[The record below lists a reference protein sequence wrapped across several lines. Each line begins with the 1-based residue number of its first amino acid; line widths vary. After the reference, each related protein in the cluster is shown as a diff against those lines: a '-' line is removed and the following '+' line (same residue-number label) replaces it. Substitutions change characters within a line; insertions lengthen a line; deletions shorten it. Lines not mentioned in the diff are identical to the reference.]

1 MNLTKNQ
8 STRALLLAIL
18 ATSAALAQTTVP
30 PVAYAY
36 NGPPLNISY
45 TTGSAATFLTIPVSS
60 VVTITKLTAT
70 VNISYAPVSDLNLYL
85 FSPDGTRTRLLE
97 RNCSGTASATLV
109 NITFDDSGTSTYNS
123 FCPAEAGRGPFKS
136 NEPLSNFNGKAA
148 GGNWTLAVQNNRTT
162 GNTGVVNGVSL
173 TISGT
178 TTTAPVISANTIYN
192 AVTLQPGPI
201 APGEIL
207 AISGSNLGPATPVAA
222 SSGNLPTTLG
232 GVQLS
237 INGSLSAPLLY
248 ASSTLVVAIL
258 PYNAAGSGATIG
270 GTVTLMVTNNSVPS
284 NLVTT
289 GVAYSSPALFTVAN
303 QETGK
308 IGVKAINPDGTL
320 NAVDNPVAA
329 GAVVT
334 LYAAGL
340 GPVTP
345 SFTAGQ
351 VAPPTPLYNTM
362 TETFVNVAGQF
373 ATVLFSGLAPG
384 TLGAYQVNMQIPAS
398 VPSGAQP
405 ILLWNQ
411 GGTSQNGLQIF
422 IK

>member
-1 MNLTKNQ
+1 
-8 STRALLLAIL
+8 
-18 ATSAALAQTTVP
+18 
-30 PVAYAY
+30 
-36 NGPPLNISY
+36 
-45 TTGSAATFLTIPVSS
+45 
-60 VVTITKLTAT
+60 
-70 VNISYAPVSDLNLYL
+70 
-85 FSPDGTRTRLLE
+85 
-97 RNCSGTASATLV
+97 
-109 NITFDDSGTSTYNS
+109 
-123 FCPAEAGRGPFKS
+123 
-136 NEPLSNFNGKAA
+136 
-148 GGNWTLAVQNNRTT
+148 
-162 GNTGVVNGVSL
+162 
-173 TISGT
+173 
-178 TTTAPVISANTIYN
+178 
-192 AVTLQPGPI
+192 
-201 APGEIL
+201 
-207 AISGSNLGPATPVAA
+207 
-222 SSGNLPTTLG
+222 
-232 GVQLS
+232 
-237 INGSLSAPLLY
+237 
-248 ASSTLVVAIL
+248 
-258 PYNAAGSGATIG
+258 
-270 GTVTLMVTNNSVPS
+270 MVTNNSVPS